1 MARPQKTGLD
11 YFPLDVGFYRD
22 IKVRKL
28 MRSNGGGKALAVYTV
43 LLCNIYENGYYM
55 VWDDDVPFMLSEI
68 LGFEEGTVHEAIKFC
83 LSVGLLDKELFASHH
98 ILTSRSIQSRY
109 LAAVKRRVKDV
120 STLPYLYPELLSET
134 QDVSTETEFLH
145 TETPLMSAGSTVN
158 KKKVNDKSSLR
169 SDLLSPSS
177 SPLTTRVNENEEKGI
192 LLSGTEFL
200 HTETP
205 KMPTG
210 NVDVADAAGHL
221 KRQRDWLLQ
230 MQQLHGIHASVL
242 VNWLDVF
249 VNECACRGKTEH
261 ESMSDVMQH
270 FNDWLKIKV
279 SQRKKASKKGAGEV
293 SPPDYQK
300 RWTMC
305 LAELCQSV
313 SAEEASKTYSLMRYE
328 TYSPKERYLLVQVPS
343 SEVYERLEKD
353 CIKTL
358 TKFVH
363 KYFGSCQ
370 LKYRITGSP
379 NGQ

>member
-1 MARPQKTGLD
+1 
-11 YFPLDVGFYRD
+11 
-22 IKVRKL
+22 
-28 MRSNGGGKALAVYTV
+28 
-43 LLCNIYENGYYM
+43 
-55 VWDDDVPFMLSEI
+55 
-68 LGFEEGTVHEAIKFC
+68 
-83 LSVGLLDKELFASHH
+83 
-98 ILTSRSIQSRY
+98 
-109 LAAVKRRVKDV
+109 
-120 STLPYLYPELLSET
+120 
-134 QDVSTETEFLH
+134 
-145 TETPLMSAGSTVN
+145 
-158 KKKVNDKSSLR
+158 
-169 SDLLSPSS
+169 
-177 SPLTTRVNENEEKGI
+177 
-192 LLSGTEFL
+192 
-200 HTETP
+200 
-205 KMPTG
+205 MPTG

-221 KRQRDWLLQ
+221 KRQRDWLLK

-279 SQRKKASKKGAGEV
+279 SQRKKASKKGAREA

-343 SEVYERLEKD
+343 CEVYERLEKD

-370 LKYRITGSP
+370 LKYRITG
-379 NGQ
+379 NE